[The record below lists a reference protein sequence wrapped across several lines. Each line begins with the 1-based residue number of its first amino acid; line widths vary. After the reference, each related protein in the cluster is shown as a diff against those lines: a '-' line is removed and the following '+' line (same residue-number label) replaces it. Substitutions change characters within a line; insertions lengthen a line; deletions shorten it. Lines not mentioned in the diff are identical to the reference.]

1 MSNDF
6 KSYSNSNYLK
16 TGSIKAY
23 YVNVEEYACDDYGLF
38 YAKKYSKRNSD
49 YVFLFDPPTNV
60 SFGGGGFE
68 PDPY

>member
-1 MSNDF
+1 MSDDF
-6 KSYSNSNYLK
+6 KWDRSSKYLK
-16 TGSIKAY
+16 TSSIKAY

-38 YAKKYSKRNSD
+38 YVKKYSKRKSD
-49 YVFLFDPPTNV
+49 YVFFFDPPTNV